1 MNKGMKNFE
10 LFSDFKNHR
19 EQRGHREKFLSSVLS
34 MSWYEEI
41 NNELLRTRF
50 ELTLP
55 EFVSVSFS
63 SVFFSGL
70 LMKQGFIADSVVKN
84 LPMRQ

>member
-41 NNELLRTRF
+41 NNELLLTRY

-55 EFVSVSFS
+55 EFVSVRIS
-63 SVFFSGL
+63 SLFFFHYKMVSHRKGRINGL
-70 LMKQGFIADSVVKN
+70 S
-84 LPMRQ
+84 

>member
-41 NNELLRTRF
+41 NNELLLTRY

-55 EFVSVSFS
+55 EFVSVRIS
-63 SVFFSGL
+63 SLFFFSL
-70 LMKQGFIADSVVKN
+70 
-84 LPMRQ
+84 